1 MEEWSWEVKTG
12 KILWEDDAERWTF
25 MGKPWVLEAD
35 AQGRELVLKVGGGGL
50 LPFHDSWVAA
60 KRS

>member
-1 MEEWSWEVKTG
+1 
-12 KILWEDDAERWTF
+12 

-35 AQGRELVLKVGGGGL
+35 AQGRELVPKVGGGGL

-60 KRS
+60 ERS